1 MIRVPGEFIG
11 YGGTRET
18 GSFQTIVVAENEEM
32 AWDIATCC
40 DVWERIPWKTDNIQ
54 IFPKTP
60 LQQSDVSY
68 TPCERG

>member
-1 MIRVPGEFIG
+1 MIRVPGEHIG

-18 GSFQTIVVAENEEM
+18 CSFQTIVVAENEEM
-32 AWDIATCC
+32 AWDIAMHC
-40 DVWERIPWKTDNIQ
+40 DVWERIPWMLDDIQ
-54 IFPKTP
+54 IFPKLP

>member
-11 YGGTRET
+11 YGGTREA

-40 DVWERIPWKTDNIQ
+40 DVWERIPWKVDNVQ
-54 IFPKTP
+54 IFPKLP

-68 TPCERG
+68 TPCGRG